1 MEVKLCDLQ
10 RKEVVSVRNGVK
22 LGFADDVTID
32 TEEAQVR
39 GLVVYGKLRLFGLLG
54 RRPDVVIPWESI
66 EVIGEDAILVNI
78 EELPQE
84 AVRRSR
90 WAELWNG

>member
-10 RKEVVSVRNGVK
+10 RKEVVSVKNGVK

-32 TEEAQVR
+32 TEEARVR

-78 EELPQE
+78 EELPKE
-84 AVRRSR
+84 TVRRSR

>member
-10 RKEVVSVRNGVK
+10 RKEVVSVKNGVK

-54 RRPDVVIPWESI
+54 RRPDVVSPWESI

-78 EELPQE
+78 EELPKE
-84 AVRRSR
+84 TVRRSR

>member
-10 RKEVVSVRNGVK
+10 RKEVVSVKNGVK

>member
-10 RKEVVSVRNGVK
+10 RKEVVSVKNGVK
-22 LGFADDVTID
+22 LGFADDVTLD

-78 EELPQE
+78 EELPKE
-84 AVRRSR
+84 TVRRSR

>member
-54 RRPDVVIPWESI
+54 RCPDVVIPWESI

-78 EELPQE
+78 EELPKE
-84 AVRRSR
+84 TVRRSR

>member
-10 RKEVVSVRNGVK
+10 RKEVVSVKNGVK

-32 TEEAQVR
+32 TEEGQVR

-78 EELPQE
+78 EELPKE
-84 AVRRSR
+84 TVRRSR

>member
-22 LGFADDVTID
+22 LGFADDVAID
-32 TEEAQVR
+32 TEEARVR

-78 EELPQE
+78 EELPKE
-84 AVRRSR
+84 TVRRSR

>member
-78 EELPQE
+78 EELPKE
-84 AVRRSR
+84 TVRRSR

>member
-10 RKEVVSVRNGVK
+10 RKEVVSVKNGVK

-54 RRPDVVIPWESI
+54 RRPDVVIPWECI

-78 EELPQE
+78 EELPKE
-84 AVRRSR
+84 TVRRSR

>member
-1 MEVKLCDLQ
+1 MICRMDDLQ
-10 RKEVVSVRNGVK
+10 RKEVVSVKNGVK

-78 EELPQE
+78 EELPKE
-84 AVRRSR
+84 TVRRSR

>member
-32 TEEAQVR
+32 TEAVSYTHLAFHYKVR
-39 GLVVYGKLRLFGLLG
+39 NGCVLGCLRVEKGGFLG
-54 RRPDVVIPWESI
+54 DIFQDGVDD
-66 EVIGEDAILVNI
+66 G
-78 EELPQE
+78 
-84 AVRRSR
+84 
-90 WAELWNG
+90 

>member
-10 RKEVVSVRNGVK
+10 RKEVVSVKNGVK

-54 RRPDVVIPWESI
+54 RCPDVVIPWESI

-78 EELPQE
+78 EELPKE
-84 AVRRSR
+84 TVRRSR

>member
-10 RKEVVSVRNGVK
+10 RKEVVSVKNGVK

-54 RRPDVVIPWESI
+54 RRPDVVIPWKSI

-78 EELPQE
+78 EELPKE
-84 AVRRSR
+84 TVRRSR

>member
-10 RKEVVSVRNGVK
+10 RKEVVSVKNGVK

-78 EELPQE
+78 EELPKE
-84 AVRRSR
+84 TVRRSR
-90 WAELWNG
+90 WAGLWNG

>member
-10 RKEVVSVRNGVK
+10 RKEVVSVKNGVK

-78 EELPQE
+78 EELPKE
-84 AVRRSR
+84 TVRRSR

>member
-10 RKEVVSVRNGVK
+10 RKEVVSVKNGVK

-39 GLVVYGKLRLFGLLG
+39 GLVVYGQLRLFGLLG

-78 EELPQE
+78 EELPKE
-84 AVRRSR
+84 TVRRSR

>member
-10 RKEVVSVRNGVK
+10 RKEVVSVKNGVK

-32 TEEAQVR
+32 TEVAQVR
-39 GLVVYGKLRLFGLLG
+39 GLLVYGNLRLFWLLG
-54 RRPDVVIPWESI
+54 PRPDVVIPWESI

-78 EELPQE
+78 EELPKE
-84 AVRRSR
+84 TVRRSR

>member
-1 MEVKLCDLQ
+1 MKVKLCDLQ
-10 RKEVVSVRNGVK
+10 RKEVVSVKNGVK

-78 EELPQE
+78 EELPKE
-84 AVRRSR
+84 TVRRSR

>member
-10 RKEVVSVRNGVK
+10 RKEVVSVKNGVK

-32 TEEAQVR
+32 TEQARVR
-39 GLVVYGKLRLFGLLG
+39 GLVVYGKLRLFGLFG
-54 RRPDVVIPWESI
+54 RRPDVVIPWENI
-66 EVIGEDAILVNI
+66 EVIGEDAILVSI
-78 EELPQE
+78 EELPKE
-84 AVRRSR
+84 TVRRSR

>member
-10 RKEVVSVRNGVK
+10 RKEVVSVKNGVK

-39 GLVVYGKLRLFGLLG
+39 GLVVYGKLRLFGLL
-54 RRPDVVIPWESI
+54 
-66 EVIGEDAILVNI
+66 
-78 EELPQE
+78 
-84 AVRRSR
+84 
-90 WAELWNG
+90 

>member
-32 TEEAQVR
+32 TEEARVR

>member
-10 RKEVVSVRNGVK
+10 RKEVVSVKNGVK

-32 TEEAQVR
+32 TEEARVR